1 MVYHVQVLAVWW
13 PEWVTVRSWSKGC
26 WFARFTLPEG
36 LPLNFQVWF
45 FFSSPVLD
53 CLCGTVA
60 AHCAPMNTH
69 DIATK
74 PSPQLTV
81 LRHGAL
87 SGFCPI
93 IILMKRLNA
102 IVVGWR
108 VGVGAVWLG
117 GP

>member
-1 MVYHVQVLAVWW
+1 MNGSKWGHGLEEYGASICSGLHFVAVFLF
-13 PEWVTVRSWSKGC
+13 VSFGLDRLC
-26 WFARFTLPEG
+26 W
-36 LPLNFQVWF
+36 
-45 FFSSPVLD
+45 
-53 CLCGTVA
+53 TVA
-60 AHCAPMNTH
+60 AHCAPMDMH

-74 PSPQLTV
+74 PSPQLMV

-102 IVVGWR
+102 FVVGWR

-117 GP
+117 AP

>member
-1 MVYHVQVLAVWW
+1 MVCQIDPA
-13 PEWVTVRSWSKGC
+13 SG
-26 WFARFTLPEG
+26 FFI
-36 LPLNFQVWF
+36 F
-45 FFSSPVLD
+45 FFISSVLD
-53 CLCGTVA
+53 CLCRTVS
-60 AHCAPMNTH
+60 AHCAPMDTH

-74 PSPQLTV
+74 PSPQLMV

-102 IVVGWR
+102 FVVGWR
-108 VGVGAVWLG
+108 VGAGAVWPR